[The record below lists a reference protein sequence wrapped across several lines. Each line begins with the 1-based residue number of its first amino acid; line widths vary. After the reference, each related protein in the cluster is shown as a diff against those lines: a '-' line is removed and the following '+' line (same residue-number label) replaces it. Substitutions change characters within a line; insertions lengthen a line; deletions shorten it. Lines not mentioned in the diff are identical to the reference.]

1 MAADAKL
8 LEPNSERTTNV
19 IIAGAKR
26 WLVDLIVIGT
36 HGRSGF
42 SRLLFG
48 SVAKGVVRIA

>member
-8 LEPNSERTTNV
+8 LEANSERAANV
-19 IIAGAKR
+19 IIGGAKR
-26 WLVDLIVIGT
+26 WPVALIVIGT
-36 HGRSGF
+36 HRRSGF